1 MAGETTVDRYRGGPE
16 ILELS
21 SVPGFV
27 VFDLPGVRMSAG
39 GTRLAPDVSVA
50 EVALLARAMTYK
62 FAVLGAQVGGAKAG
76 VRGDPADRTARAA
89 LMARFCAE
97 IAPLSDDGRLVTGP
111 DMGTTEED
119 FAPLRER
126 RAAPAAISAVVDGVP
141 FEDLLTGYGVAVA
154 AEAALEAGSDGG
166 HRGNRG
172 NRGWDGRTAAI
183 EGFGKVGGGVA
194 HEVTRRG
201 GRVVAVSTLA
211 GCVADPSGLDVE
223 LLLALRRLHGDACVL
238 RYGRPAVP
246 PAELFTAVDA
256 DVIVPGTRP
265 GVIGSRTAGSLS
277 ARVRVVAPAANV
289 PYTAQGAD
297 LLRQRGIVALPDFV
311 CNAGAVLGYRSA
323 ADATPDQVL
332 AGVGATIADLVLD
345 AMSHP
350 GGPLA
355 GACERAGKFLRS
367 WWGEPPGPP
376 FAPEDGGTGR

>member
-1 MAGETTVDRYRGGPE
+1 
-16 ILELS
+16 
-21 SVPGFV
+21 
-27 VFDLPGVRMSAG
+27 
-39 GTRLAPDVSVA
+39 
-50 EVALLARAMTYK
+50 
-62 FAVLGAQVGGAKAG
+62 
-76 VRGDPADRTARAA
+76 
-89 LMARFCAE
+89 
-97 IAPLSDDGRLVTGP
+97 
-111 DMGTTEED
+111 
-119 FAPLRER
+119 
-126 RAAPAAISAVVDGVP
+126 
-141 FEDLLTGYGVAVA
+141 
-154 AEAALEAGSDGG
+154 
-166 HRGNRG
+166 
-172 NRGWDGRTAAI
+172 
-183 EGFGKVGGGVA
+183 VA

-211 GCVADPSGLDVE
+211 GCVADPSGLDVG

-238 RYGRPAVP
+238 HYGRPAVP

-376 FAPEDGGTGR
+376 FAPQDDGTGR